1 MQKQSIK
8 SIIFSA
14 LVIFLSACGGGDGD
28 TSSDKLVATSTTP
41 TEEVVSGDLTVP
53 AEEVVSEDLTVP
65 AEEEVV
71 SEDLTVPA
79 KEVASEDS
87 TVPSGTLNVSDSSS
101 IKGLTVTCA
110 SIEPRI
116 FSDGSFECSDF
127 PISVYIG
134 EFKIGELQNTTF
146 DNTFYTQDLL
156 GVPRGATAHSEVTK
170 ISMILQSL
178 DEDAQPLNGITLTEQ
193 SLSLLS
199 AHLSSTTDLTVLS
212 FEDIDSIIEE
222 VITARLNQDPG
233 SQLRAVDYITAQ
245 SNLTTKIAELPAL
258 TYVQRTTEG

>member
-53 AEEVVSEDLTVP
+53 AEEVASEDSTTP
-65 AEEEVV
+65 AEEVA
-71 SEDLTVPA
+71 SEDSTTPA
-79 KEVASEDS
+79 EEVASEDS

-116 FSDGSFECSDF
+116 FSDGSFECSNF
-127 PISVYIG
+127 PISFYIG
-134 EFKIGELQNTTF
+134 EFKIGEVQNTTI

-156 GVPRGATAHSEVTK
+156 DIPRGATAHSEVTK

-178 DEDAQPLNGITLTEQ
+178 DEDAQPFNGITLTDE

-199 AHLSSTTDLTVLS
+199 AHLSSTSDLTVLS